1 MAREDPTE
9 AKEIAEHAMEIDSS
23 TDLDAI
29 DALTLIMKLG
39 QYLAQNPGVV
49 KDD

>member
-1 MAREDPTE
+1 M
-9 AKEIAEHAMEIDSS
+9 HAMEIDSS